1 MTENPILPTDEPER
15 DVQAHA
21 RRLAGLA
28 EDLRERRLDLE
39 DIVRGI
45 QAFEVQVPS
54 WGVGVGGTRFGRFP
68 QPGMPNDLED
78 KLDDIA
84 VLNRLCGGAAGAVSL
99 HIPWD
104 EPRDPKTLVAG
115 LSARGLR
122 IGSVNSNTFQ
132 DRPGQRFSYRFGSLA
147 HVDPEVRDRAV
158 EHNRHVIEVGRALG
172 ARSLTVWVA
181 DGSNYPGQIHS
192 RRAFERYVESCRRI
206 HEVLPDDWTMALE
219 HKPFEPATHHSV
231 NMDWGTSHLAATR
244 VGDRCRCL
252 VDFGHHPTLYPI
264 DVVVAML
271 VADSRLAGFH
281 FNDRRWADDDCT
293 AGSVAPYQLFLVF
306 CELAMA
312 ARDPDVKG
320 FSPEYMIDQSEA
332 IKDPL
337 EALLQTV
344 DALQL
349 ACAQSL
355 LVDYE
360 ALFQAQARNDVLFAE
375 RELQRAFR
383 TDARPLVAEARRRRG
398 GALDPVESFRRSGYR
413 EAMARKRPSQSGAAG
428 TI

>member
-1 MTENPILPTDEPER
+1 MKSMDEPER
-15 DVQAHA
+15 TVKAHA
-21 RRLAGLA
+21 RRLAGVA
-28 EDLRERRLDLE
+28 EELGERGVDVEAVLRE
-39 DIVRGI
+39 I
-45 QAFEVQVPS
+45 QAFEVQIPS
-54 WGVGVGGTRFGRFP
+54 WGVGVGGTRFGRYP
-68 QPGMPNDLED
+68 QPGMPNDLDD

-84 VLNRLCGGAAGAVSL
+84 VLDKLCGRAASAVSL

-104 EPRDPKTLVAG
+104 EPREPKALVEG
-115 LSARGLR
+115 LRARGLR

-132 DRPGQRFSYRFGSLA
+132 DQPGQELSYRFGSLA
-147 HVDPEVRDRAV
+147 HVDRAVRDRAV
-158 EHNRHVIEVGRALG
+158 EHNRHVIEVGRTLG
-172 ARSLTVWVA
+172 AKSLTVWVA

-206 HEVLPDDWTMALE
+206 HEALPSDWKMALE

-244 VGDRCRCL
+244 VGERCRCL

-264 DVVVAML
+264 DVIVAML
-271 VADSRLAGFH
+271 VADGRLAGFH

-306 CELAMA
+306 CELTMA
-312 ARDPDVKG
+312 ARDPNVKD
-320 FSPEYMIDQSEA
+320 FDPEYMIDQSEA

-337 EALLQTV
+337 EALIQTV

-349 ACAQSL
+349 ACAQSA
-355 LVDYE
+355 LVDYD
-360 ALFQAQARNDVLFAE
+360 ALHQAQEKNDVMRAE
-375 RELQRAFR
+375 RLLQDAFR
-383 TDARPLVAEARRRRG
+383 TDARPLVAEARSRRG
-398 GALDPVESFRRSGYR
+398 GALDPVEAFRRSGYR
-413 EAMARKRPSQSGAAG
+413 EAMAKKRPQQTGKAG

>member
-1 MTENPILPTDEPER
+1 MKPTDEPER
-15 DVQAHA
+15 IVKAHA
-21 RRLAGLA
+21 KRLAALADELGERGLDA
-28 EDLRERRLDLE
+28 EALVRE
-39 DIVRGI
+39 IH
-45 QAFEVQVPS
+45 AFEVQVPS
-54 WGVGVGGTRFGRFP
+54 WGVGVGGTRFGRFA
-68 QPGMPNDLED
+68 QPGMPNDLDD

-84 VLNRLCGGAAGAVSL
+84 VLDRLCGGAASAVSL

-104 EPRDPKTLVAG
+104 EPREPKALVEG
-115 LSARGLR
+115 LRARGLR
-122 IGSVNSNTFQ
+122 LGSVNSNTFQ
-132 DRPGQRFSYRFGSLA
+132 DQPGQDLSYRFGSLA
-147 HVDPEVRDRAV
+147 HVDRAVRDQAV
-158 EHNRHVIEVGRALG
+158 LHNRHVIEVGEALG

-206 HEVLPDDWTMALE
+206 HEGLPPGWTMALE

-244 VGDRCRCL
+244 VGERCRCL

-264 DVVVAML
+264 DVIVAML
-271 VADSRLAGFH
+271 VAEGRLAGFH
-281 FNDRRWADDDCT
+281 FNDRRWSDDDCT

-306 CELAMA
+306 CELTMA
-312 ARDPDVKG
+312 ARDASVKG
-320 FSPEYMIDQSEA
+320 FSPEHMIDQSEA

-337 EALLQTV
+337 EALIQTV

-355 LVDYE
+355 LVDYA
-360 ALFQAQARNDVLFAE
+360 ALFEAQEKNDVLAAE
-375 RELQRAFR
+375 RTLQDAFR
-383 TDARPLVAEARRRRG
+383 TDVRPLVAEARRRRG
-398 GALDPVESFRRSGYR
+398 GAIDPVEAFRQSRYR
-413 EAMARKRPSQSGAAG
+413 QAMAQKRPQQTGKAG

>member
-1 MTENPILPTDEPER
+1 MKHPSMESMDEPER
-15 DVQAHA
+15 SVKAHA
-21 RRLAGLA
+21 RRLAGLVEELA
-28 EDLRERRLDLE
+28 ERGLDAEAVLRE
-39 DIVRGI
+39 I

-84 VLNRLCGGAAGAVSL
+84 VLNRLCGGAASAVSL

-104 EPRDPKTLVAG
+104 EPRDPGALVQG
-115 LSARGLR
+115 LRERGLR

-132 DRPGQRFSYRFGSLA
+132 DQPGQELSYRFGSLA
-147 HVDPEVRDRAV
+147 HVDRAVRDRAV
-158 EHNRHVIEVGRALG
+158 AHNRHVLEVGEKLG

-206 HEVLPDDWTMALE
+206 HEVLPPAWSMALE

-244 VGDRCRCL
+244 VGERCRCL

-271 VADSRLAGFH
+271 VADGRLAGFH

-306 CELAMA
+306 CELTMA
-312 ARDPDVKG
+312 ARDPSVKG
-320 FSPEYMIDQSEA
+320 FGPEHMIDQSEA

-337 EALLQTV
+337 EALIQTV

-355 LVDYE
+355 LVDYD
-360 ALFQAQARNDVLFAE
+360 ALFEAQETNDVMRAE
-375 RELQRAFR
+375 RTLQDAFR
-383 TDARPLVAEARRRRG
+383 TDVRSLVAEARRRRG
-398 GALDPVESFRRSGYR
+398 GALDPVEAFRRSGYR
-413 EAMARKRPSQSGAAG
+413 EGMARKRPQQRGKAGA
-428 TI
+428 I

>member
-1 MTENPILPTDEPER
+1 MKSMDEPER
-15 DVQAHA
+15 TVKAHA
-21 RRLAGLA
+21 RRLAGVA
-28 EDLRERRLDLE
+28 EELGERGVDVEAVLRE
-39 DIVRGI
+39 I
-45 QAFEVQVPS
+45 QTFEVQIPS
-54 WGVGVGGTRFGRFP
+54 WGVGVGGTRFGRYP
-68 QPGMPNDLED
+68 QPGMPNDLDD

-84 VLNRLCGGAAGAVSL
+84 VLDKLCGRAASAVSL

-104 EPRDPKTLVAG
+104 EPREPKALVEG
-115 LSARGLR
+115 LRARGLR

-132 DRPGQRFSYRFGSLA
+132 DQPGQELSYRFGSLA
-147 HVDPEVRDRAV
+147 HVDRAVRDRAV
-158 EHNRHVIEVGRALG
+158 EHNRHVIEVGRTLG
-172 ARSLTVWVA
+172 AKSLTVWVA

-244 VGDRCRCL
+244 VGERCRCL

-264 DVVVAML
+264 DVIVAML
-271 VADSRLAGFH
+271 VADGRLAGFH

-306 CELAMA
+306 CELTMA
-312 ARDPDVKG
+312 ARDPTVKG
-320 FSPEYMIDQSEA
+320 FAPEHMIDQSEA

-355 LVDYE
+355 LVDYA
-360 ALFQAQARNDVLFAE
+360 ALFEAQERNDVMQAE
-375 RELQRAFR
+375 RALQAAFR

-398 GALDPVESFRRSGYR
+398 GAIDPVEAFRKSGYR
-413 EAMARKRPSQSGAAG
+413 AAVAKVRPAQAGEAG

>member
-1 MTENPILPTDEPER
+1 MENPIHPTPAEPER
-15 DVQAHA
+15 ELRAHE
-21 RRLAGLA
+21 RRLASLA
-28 EDLRERRLDLE
+28 EDLRERGLDLE
-39 DIVRGI
+39 GVLKGT
-45 QAFEVQVPS
+45 QGFEVQIPS

-68 QPGMPNDLED
+68 QPGMANDLED

-115 LSARGLR
+115 LRARGLR

-132 DRPGQRFSYRFGSLA
+132 DPPGQRVSYRFGSLS
-147 HVDPEVRDRAV
+147 HVDRGVRDRAV
-158 EHNRHVIEVGRALG
+158 EHNRHVIDVGRALG
-172 ARSLTVWVA
+172 AKSLTVWVA

-206 HEVLPDDWTMALE
+206 YEVLPDDWTMALE

-271 VADSRLAGFH
+271 VADGRLAGFH
-281 FNDRRWADDDCT
+281 FNDKRWADDDCT

-312 ARDPDVKG
+312 ARDPGVKG

-349 ACAQSL
+349 ACAQSH
-355 LVDYE
+355 LVDYD
-360 ALFQAQARNDVLFAE
+360 ALFDAQAKNDVLRAE

-413 EAMARKRPSQSGAAG
+413 AAMAKKRPLQGGAAG
-428 TI
+428 SI

>member
-1 MTENPILPTDEPER
+1 MSNPNHTTDEPASEIR
-15 DVQAHA
+15 AHE

-28 EDLRERRLDLE
+28 EDLRERGLE
-39 DIVRGI
+39 LEGVLEGVR
-45 QAFEVQVPS
+45 AFEVQIPS

-84 VLNRLCGGAAGAVSL
+84 VLNRLSGGAASAVSL

-104 EPRDPKTLVAG
+104 EPRDPKSLVAG
-115 LSARGLR
+115 LCARGLR

-132 DRPGQRFSYRFGSLA
+132 DQRGQTFSYRFGSLS
-147 HVDPEVRDRAV
+147 HVDREVRDKAV
-158 EHNRHVIEVGRALG
+158 EHNRHVIDVGRALG
-172 ARSLTVWVA
+172 AKSITVWVA

-206 HEVLPDDWTMALE
+206 HEILPGDWTMALE
-219 HKPFEPATHHSV
+219 HKPFEPATHHAV

-244 VGDRCRCL
+244 VGERCRCL

-264 DVVVAML
+264 DVIVAML
-271 VADSRLAGFH
+271 VADGRLAGFH

-355 LVDYE
+355 VVDYD
-360 ALFQAQARNDVLFAE
+360 ALFEAQARNDVLRAE

-383 TDARPLVAEARRRRG
+383 TDARPLVAEARRRGG
-398 GALDPVESFRRSGYR
+398 GALDPVEAFRRSGYR
-413 EAMARKRPSQSGAAG
+413 EAMAKQRPPQSGAAG

>member
-1 MTENPILPTDEPER
+1 MNPTDEP
-15 DVQAHA
+15 DQMVKAHA
-21 RRLAGLA
+21 RKFANLAGELGERGLDA
-28 EDLRERRLDLE
+28 ETVLRE
-39 DIVRGI
+39 I
-45 QAFEVQVPS
+45 QAFEVQIPS
-54 WGVGVGGTRFGRFP
+54 WGVGVGGTRFGRYP
-68 QPGMPNDLED
+68 QPGMPNDLDD

-84 VLNRLCGGAAGAVSL
+84 ALNRLCGGAASAVSL

-104 EPRDPKTLVAG
+104 EPRDAKGLVQG
-115 LSARGLR
+115 LRARGLR

-132 DRPGQRFSYRFGSLA
+132 DQPGQEFSYRFGSLA
-147 HVDPEVRDRAV
+147 HVDRAIRDRSV
-158 EHNRHVIEVGRALG
+158 EHNRHVVEVGETLG
-172 ARSLTVWVA
+172 AKSLTVWIA

-206 HEVLPDDWTMALE
+206 HEALPPTWSMALE
-219 HKPFEPATHHSV
+219 HKPFEPATHHSI

-244 VGDRCRCL
+244 VGERCRCL

-271 VADSRLAGFH
+271 VADGRLAGFH

-306 CELAMA
+306 CELTMA
-312 ARDPDVKG
+312 ARDPSVKN

-337 EALLQTV
+337 EALIQTV

-349 ACAQSL
+349 ARAQSL
-355 LVDYE
+355 LVDQG
-360 ALFQAQARNDVLFAE
+360 ALFEAQEENDVMRAE
-375 RELQRAFR
+375 RVLQDAFR

-398 GALDPVESFRRSGYR
+398 GAVDPVEAFRRSGYR
-413 EAMARKRPSQSGAAG
+413 AAMAKKRPQQTGKAG

>member
-1 MTENPILPTDEPER
+1 MADPSWPTPEEPEHAVR
-15 DVQAHA
+15 AHA
-21 RRLAGLA
+21 RKLAQLA
-28 EDLRERRLDLE
+28 EELGERGLDAEEVLG
-39 DIVRGI
+39 GI
-45 QAFEVQVPS
+45 QAFDVQVPS
-54 WGVGVGGTRFGRFP
+54 WGLGVGGTRFGRFP

-78 KLDDIA
+78 KLDDIEI
-84 VLNRLCGGAAGAVSL
+84 LNRLCGGAASSVSL

-104 EPRDPKTLVAG
+104 EPRDPAALVAG
-115 LSARGLR
+115 LHARGLR
-122 IGSVNSNTFQ
+122 VGSVNSNTFQ
-132 DRPGQRFSYRFGSLA
+132 DRPGQTFSYRFGSLS
-147 HVDPEVRDRAV
+147 HVDRGVRDRAV
-158 EHNRHVIEVGRALG
+158 DHNRHVLEVGQALG
-172 ARSLTVWVA
+172 AKSLTVWVA

-206 HEVLPDDWTMALE
+206 HEVLPAGWTMALE

-244 VGDRCRCL
+244 VGERCRCL

-271 VADSRLAGFH
+271 VAAERLAGFH

-312 ARDPDVKG
+312 ARDPAVKG
-320 FSPEYMIDQSEA
+320 FSPEHMIDQSEA

-344 DALQL
+344 DALQI

-355 LVDYE
+355 LVDYR
-360 ALFQAQARNDVLFAE
+360 ALFAAQEENDVLRAE

-383 TDARPLVAEARRRRG
+383 ADARPLVAEARRRRG
-398 GALDPVESFRRSGYR
+398 GALDPVESFRRCGYR
-413 EAMARKRPSQSGAAG
+413 EAMARKRPPQAGAAG

>member
-1 MTENPILPTDEPER
+1 MSVRRDVSSDEPAQTVE
-15 DVQAHA
+15 AHA
-21 RRLAGLA
+21 RSFARLAEELSARGVDP
-28 EDLRERRLDLE
+28 ESVLREL
-39 DIVRGI
+39 G
-45 QAFEVQVPS
+45 AFEVQIPS
-54 WGVGVGGTRFGRFP
+54 WGMGVGGTRFGRFP
-68 QPGMPNDLED
+68 QPGMPNDLDE

-84 VLNRLCGGAAGAVSL
+84 VLAKLCGGAASAVSL

-104 EPRDPKTLVAG
+104 EPDDPAALVAG
-115 LSARGLR
+115 LAARGLR

-132 DRPGQRFSYRFGSLA
+132 DRAGAKLSYRFGSLA
-147 HVDPEVRDRAV
+147 HVDRAVRDQAV
-158 EHNRHVIEVGRALG
+158 EHNRHVIEVGRTLG

-192 RRAFERYVESCRRI
+192 RRAFERYLESCRRI
-206 HEVLPDDWTMALE
+206 HESLPEGWTMALE
-219 HKPFEPATHHSV
+219 HKPFEPATHHSI
-231 NMDWGTSHLAATR
+231 NLDWGTSHLAATR
-244 VGDRCRCL
+244 VGERCKCL

-264 DVVVAML
+264 DVIVAML
-271 VADSRLAGFH
+271 VADGRLAGFH

-306 CELAMA
+306 CELSMA
-312 ARDPDVKG
+312 ARDPAVKD
-320 FSPEYMIDQSEA
+320 FAPEHMIDQSEA

-355 LVDYE
+355 LVDYDT
-360 ALFQAQARNDVLFAE
+360 LFDAQERNDVLQAE
-375 RELQRAFR
+375 RALQAAFR
-383 TDARPLVAEARRRRG
+383 TDARPLVAEARKRRG
-398 GALDPVESFRRSGYR
+398 GAIDPLEAFRRSGYR
-413 EAMARKRPSQSGAAG
+413 AAVAKLRRAQAGEAG